1 MSLRGDNVPS
11 IDPFPVSLSLAI
23 KCLYIVRAGIGYVVN
38 LYIYVYIHRCTW
50 ICNLVVTRRRSPEI
64 ESEIRRWSQKPRIG
78 DKSRE
83 TSLKNSV
90 SQFFSVIVMDVH
102 FLFSFRL
109 KYFHLTGGKN
119 CVEKK
124 RKKKNFFFDI
134 TSVYG
139 FIYVHHFVVGVEES
153 IVTLACCITGC
164 FHACCLWLFTFINYP
179 WLAE

>member
-1 MSLRGDNVPS
+1 M
-11 IDPFPVSLSLAI
+11 
-23 KCLYIVRAGIGYVVN
+23 
-38 LYIYVYIHRCTW
+38 
-50 ICNLVVTRRRSPEI
+50 VTRRRSPEI

-124 RKKKNFFFDI
+124 KKKKIFFSISRLYMDLY
-134 TSVYG
+134 TSTILSSVWRR
-139 FIYVHHFVVGVEES
+139 V
-153 IVTLACCITGC
+153 
-164 FHACCLWLFTFINYP
+164 
-179 WLAE
+179 